1 MDNEM
6 MTAARKKE
14 MYRLAE
20 EAIQRIAGK
29 VGLKEGAIVEYPG
42 EGILGIGITG
52 GCD

>member
-20 EAIQRIAGK
+20 EAIQRIAGN
-29 VGLKEGAIVEYPG
+29 VGLKEGAMVE
-42 EGILGIGITG
+42 
-52 GCD
+52 

>member
-29 VGLKEGAIVEYPG
+29 VGLNEGVMVE
-42 EGILGIGITG
+42 
-52 GCD
+52 